1 MGDTAKVE
9 HKVMGLNDNKTGEQS
24 NGLKVEVAIFILLII
39 GAIVIIGFWLGV
51 GWPGELPDNF
61 SNLLTVEAVND
72 YIEYKE
78 QIRATQLQY
87 LTTLAASLGAIGVIF
102 NLYYTGKREEAFNKS
117 AIAANKSANAA
128 LENAKAALKNAQA
141 AQDKQITE
149 RFTKAVE
156 QLASPEIAVRLGGI
170 YALERIA
177 NNSKDDHWTI
187 MEVLTAFVREPPP
200 LKASL
205 EEEKPLLELPT
216 HIQKAKDD
224 KQPQK
229 LRIDI
234 QAALTVIGRRDTKQD
249 LENQKLDLSNADI
262 AGANLREAKLQGAN
276 FYQANLQGA
285 NLEKVNLQQANL
297 IEANLQQANL
307 TEANL
312 QGTTLIEAQLK
323 KAELGKAQ
331 LQGAELGGA
340 KLKGARLSYANLQGA
355 FLQLADLRST
365 RLSHA
370 QLQEANLMRADLQ
383 GADLNE
389 ADLEGAF
396 IKSAD
401 FRKVRNLTLE
411 QIRSAQEHDQAQLPD
426 YLKTANNLPQAEA
439 ELLQKINQGIPSDT
453 QKNYDELIAKRQDET
468 LTPEEHRELL
478 HLTEQIEKLQAQR
491 LEYLAEL
498 ARLRKTSLTA
508 LMENLGIQV
517 PTYA

>member
-1 MGDTAKVE
+1 MADIAKVQ
-9 HKVMGLNDNKTGEQS
+9 HKVMGWNDNKTGEQS
-24 NGLKVEVAIFILLII
+24 SGLKVEVAIFIFLILAILLP
-39 GAIVIIGFWLGV
+39 VCFWLRV
-51 GWPGELPDNF
+51 GWPSEIPENVG
-61 SNLLTVEAVND
+61 NLLTVEAVND

-87 LTTLAASLGAIGVIF
+87 LTTLAASLGAIGVVF

-200 LKASL
+200 LKAPL
-205 EEEKPLLELPT
+205 EEEKLLLELPT

-285 NLEKVNLQQANL
+285 NLDRVNLEGANL
-297 IEANLQQANL
+297 DEANLQWAKLCNAKLQKATLRRANL
-307 TEANL
+307 GHASLNW
-312 QGTTLIEAQLK
+312 
-323 KAELGKAQ
+323 AE
-331 LQGAELGGA
+331 LQGAILNWAE
-340 KLKGARLSYANLQGA
+340 LQGA
-355 FLQLADLRST
+355 ILDYARLEMAYLWCVNLRKA
-365 RLSHA
+365 RLC
-370 QLQEANLMRADLQ
+370 NTK
-383 GADLNE
+383 
-389 ADLEGAF
+389 LEGAILSKANLEGANF
-396 IKSAD
+396 DGAV
-401 FRKVRNLTLE
+401 FKVTYLDGANMKETSLDVANLEGINLSKVENLKLE
-411 QIRSAQEHDQAQLPD
+411 QIQTAFIDSYTILPD
-426 YLKTANNLPQAEA
+426 D
-439 ELLQKINQGIPSDT
+439 IN
-453 QKNYDELIAKRQDET
+453 
-468 LTPEEHRELL
+468 
-478 HLTEQIEKLQAQR
+478 
-491 LEYLAEL
+491 
-498 ARLRKTSLTA
+498 
-508 LMENLGIQV
+508 
-517 PTYA
+517 

>member
-1 MGDTAKVE
+1 MGW
-9 HKVMGLNDNKTGEQS
+9 NDNKTGEQS

-39 GAIVIIGFWLGV
+39 GAIVILGFWLAV
-51 GWPGELPDNF
+51 GWPNELPDNF
-61 SNLLTVEAVND
+61 SNLLTVEAVKEYLD
-72 YIEYKE
+72 YKE
-78 QIRATQLQY
+78 RLRAAQLQF
-87 LTTLAASLGAIGVIF
+87 LTTIAASLGAVGVVF

-187 MEVLTAFVREPPP
+187 MEVLTAFVREPPS
-200 LKASL
+200 LKAPL

-216 HIQKAKDD
+216 HIQKAKDG

-285 NLEKVNLQQANL
+285 DLTKAQLRGADLGNTNLQQAHI
-297 IEANLQQANL
+297 IEANLQGAIL

-312 QGTTLIEAQLK
+312 KGAFLNRTNLQEADLMGAK
-323 KAELGKAQ
+323 
-331 LQGAELGGA
+331 LQGAH
-340 KLKGARLSYANLQGA
+340 LSYANLQRA
-355 FLQLADLRST
+355 YLQLANLQST

-370 QLQEANLMRADLQ
+370 QLQEANLRQANFS
-383 GADLNE
+383 GASLLDAN
-389 ADLEGAF
+389 LEGSF
-396 IKSAD
+396 IDLAD
-401 FRKVRNLTLE
+401 FRNAYQLTQQ
-411 QIRSAQEHDQAQLPD
+411 QIMSAQGQARLPD
-426 YLKTANNLPQAEA
+426 YLKTE
-439 ELLQKINQGIPSDT
+439 
-453 QKNYDELIAKRQDET
+453 
-468 LTPEEHRELL
+468 
-478 HLTEQIEKLQAQR
+478 
-491 LEYLAEL
+491 
-498 ARLRKTSLTA
+498 
-508 LMENLGIQV
+508 
-517 PTYA
+517 

>member
-1 MGDTAKVE
+1 MITVALLLLCLGLIADIAKVK

-24 NGLKVEVAIFILLII
+24 NGLKVEVAIFIVLII

-51 GWPGELPDNF
+51 GWPGELPDNS
-61 SNLLTVEAVND
+61 SNLLTVEAVKEYLD
-72 YIEYKE
+72 YKE
-78 QIRATQLQY
+78 RLRAARLQF
-87 LTTLAASLGAIGVIF
+87 LTTIAASLGAIGVVF
-102 NLYYTGKREEAFNKS
+102 NLYYTGKREEAFNKN

-200 LKASL
+200 LKAPL
-205 EEEKPLLELPT
+205 EEEKLLLELPT

-285 NLEKVNLQQANL
+285 NLDRVNLEGANL
-297 IEANLQQANL
+297 DEANLQWAKLCNAKLQKATLRRANL
-307 TEANL
+307 GHASLNW
-312 QGTTLIEAQLK
+312 
-323 KAELGKAQ
+323 AE
-331 LQGAELGGA
+331 LQGAILNWAE
-340 KLKGARLSYANLQGA
+340 LQGA
-355 FLQLADLRST
+355 ILDYARLEMAYLWCVNLRKA
-365 RLSHA
+365 RLC
-370 QLQEANLMRADLQ
+370 NTK
-383 GADLNE
+383 
-389 ADLEGAF
+389 LEGAILSKANLEGANF
-396 IKSAD
+396 DGAV
-401 FRKVRNLTLE
+401 FKVTYLDGANMKETSLDVANLEGINLSKVENLKLE
-411 QIRSAQEHDQAQLPD
+411 QIQTAFIDSYTILPD
-426 YLKTANNLPQAEA
+426 D
-439 ELLQKINQGIPSDT
+439 IN
-453 QKNYDELIAKRQDET
+453 
-468 LTPEEHRELL
+468 
-478 HLTEQIEKLQAQR
+478 
-491 LEYLAEL
+491 
-498 ARLRKTSLTA
+498 
-508 LMENLGIQV
+508 
-517 PTYA
+517 

>member
-1 MGDTAKVE
+1 VITVALLLLCLGLIADIAKVK

-24 NGLKVEVAIFILLII
+24 NGLKVEVAIFIVLII

-51 GWPGELPDNF
+51 GWPGELPDNS
-61 SNLLTVEAVND
+61 SNLLTVEAVKEYLD
-72 YIEYKE
+72 YKE
-78 QIRATQLQY
+78 RLRAARLQF
-87 LTTLAASLGAIGVIF
+87 LTTIAASLGAIGVVF
-102 NLYYTGKREEAFNKS
+102 NLYYTGKREEAFNKN

-200 LKASL
+200 LKAPL
-205 EEEKPLLELPT
+205 EEEKLLLELPT

-285 NLEKVNLQQANL
+285 NLDRVNLEGANL
-297 IEANLQQANL
+297 DEANLQWAKLCNAKLQKATLRRANL
-307 TEANL
+307 GHASLNW
-312 QGTTLIEAQLK
+312 
-323 KAELGKAQ
+323 AE
-331 LQGAELGGA
+331 LQGAILNWAE
-340 KLKGARLSYANLQGA
+340 LQGA
-355 FLQLADLRST
+355 ILDYARLEMAYLWCVNLRKA
-365 RLSHA
+365 RLC
-370 QLQEANLMRADLQ
+370 NTK
-383 GADLNE
+383 
-389 ADLEGAF
+389 LEGAILSKANLEGANF
-396 IKSAD
+396 DGAV
-401 FRKVRNLTLE
+401 FKVTYLDGANMKETSLDVANLEGINLSKVENLKLE
-411 QIRSAQEHDQAQLPD
+411 QIQTAFIDSYTILPD
-426 YLKTANNLPQAEA
+426 D
-439 ELLQKINQGIPSDT
+439 IN
-453 QKNYDELIAKRQDET
+453 
-468 LTPEEHRELL
+468 
-478 HLTEQIEKLQAQR
+478 
-491 LEYLAEL
+491 
-498 ARLRKTSLTA
+498 
-508 LMENLGIQV
+508 
-517 PTYA
+517 